1 MVRKHEIHRII
12 SEACNACLTELRDFI
27 RNNHFKLGSGVHLLK
42 DMMMNLNEING
53 DYVVIL

>member
-12 SEACNACLTELRDFI
+12 LEACNAYLTELRDFI

-42 DMMMNLNEING
+42 YIMMNLNTMNG
-53 DYVVIL
+53 DYVAIL